1 MEDRNYI
8 EELKGSINFTDP
20 KYIDGL
26 VEGLNAA
33 FYIALEEGID
43 LHKLPKFLELQDFVL
58 EHSKG
63 L

>member
-8 EELKGSINFTDP
+8 EELKESMNFNDP

-33 FYIALEEGID
+33 FYIAEEEGID
-43 LHKLPKFLELQDFVL
+43 LYKLPKFLELQNFVL
-58 EHSKG
+58 EHLKG